1 MRRQL
6 RITKAD
12 GTAEAYL
19 HTKVIGTINNAL
31 AAVGQAD
38 AEVAEDLAE
47 AVTFYLY
54 SKQGRR
60 MVSSSEVFAM
70 VKAVL
75 TVTGYEDAALALS
88 KHAYE
93 RRLMRVRTEVLA
105 IDMREFS
112 DARKLC
118 QTKQPPARAPWD
130 KAQIVHDLITRFGV
144 QRQTART
151 VASMVEER
159 VFRMEITLVPL
170 SLIKQL
176 VLGETVSM
184 LRAEKELQTTT

>member
-12 GTAEAYL
+12 GTTETYL
-19 HTKVIGTINNAL
+19 HTKVIGAINNAL

-38 AEVAEDLAE
+38 TDVSEDLAE

-54 SKQGRR
+54 NKQGRR
-60 MVSSSEVFAM
+60 TVSSSEVFSM
-70 VKAVL
+70 IKAVL
-75 TVTGYEDAALALS
+75 TATGYEDAALALS
-88 KHAYE
+88 KHTLE
-93 RRLMRVRTEVLA
+93 RRLRRSRTEVLA

-112 DARKLC
+112 DAQELG

-130 KAQIVHDLITRFGV
+130 KTQIVHDLTTRFGV
-144 QRQTART
+144 RRQTART
-151 VASMVEER
+151 VASIVEER
-159 VFRMEITLVPL
+159 VFRMEITMVPL

-176 VLGETVSM
+176 VLGETASM
-184 LRAEKELQTTT
+184 LRAERALQTT

>member
-1 MRRQL
+1 MKKQL
-6 RITKAD
+6 QITKAD
-12 GTAEAYL
+12 GAVEAYL

-31 AAVGQAD
+31 AAVGRAD
-38 AEVAEDLAE
+38 TAISEDLAE

-54 SKQGRR
+54 NKQGRR
-60 MVSSSEVFAM
+60 TVSSSEVFSM

-75 TVTGYEDAALALS
+75 TATGHEDAALALS
-88 KHAYE
+88 KHALE
-93 RRLMRVRTEVLA
+93 RRLMRSRTEVLA
-105 IDMREFS
+105 VNMHEFS

-118 QTKQPPARAPWD
+118 RSKHPPARARWD
-130 KAQIVHDLITRFGV
+130 KAQIVHDLTTRIGLE
-144 QRQTART
+144 RQTART

-159 VFRMEITLVPL
+159 IFRMEITMVPL

-184 LRAEKELQTTT
+184 LRAEKALQTVR